1 MILRFSVDK
10 KVILTGQSESKI
22 ILEGWAITTD
32 GNVPSFRVFVNGSEA
47 KTHQCYVD
55 RSDIAE
61 EQNLIVNSNVRN
73 PHSFGFKVVTTCSAW
88 INSIVL
94 KAERCHEVEEIFQM
108 ERGEIEEN
116 TVKGSFFAKVDELTA
131 EGDALCKVK
140 GWILPF
146 QNEIAISVKNA
157 NNHEIES
164 TYHQTTRY
172 DLCDVGLVEENEK
185 LCGYEL
191 TFVNDGSE
199 QYEIVFSDGKETIT
213 QSVVLK
219 QTEQQSSVLKSL
231 ITNINFETIK
241 KAINYFKI
249 FGFKELINRLK
260 KGYTPYTSY
269 DTWFRDHRI
278 TVDEMEKHKNVH
290 FEYHPLISIAVPT
303 YNTPVGMLRIMIDS
317 VIAQTYPNWELCI
330 ADAGNPDHESR
341 SLLQEYEKKDPRI
354 KVRYLNENY
363 GIAGNTNQAFEIAT
377 GDYIGLLDHDDFLE
391 PDALFEI
398 VTKLNEYPYVCLY
411 TDEDKFDTTKGTFE
425 EPNFKPDFNIDALRS
440 HNYITHFFVAKTDLI
455 RSVGGEHSE
464 YDGSQDYDLILRC
477 VEKADRVC
485 HIDKPLYHW
494 RIYSGSTAGNPEQKL
509 YCYEAG
515 RKAIADHLNRV
526 GLEGSV
532 ELMPKPYWG
541 MYHVK
546 YSTPGN
552 PLVSIIIPNYEN
564 KEVLQRCLESI
575 FSKNRYK
582 NIEVIIVEN
591 NSTSEE
597 IFAYYK
603 ELQNNYNNV
612 RVVTWEGKEFN
623 YSAINNYGVR
633 YASGEYLLLLNND
646 TEMITP
652 DAIEEMLGICM
663 REDVGVVGAKLLY
676 PDNTVQH
683 AGVVIGVGGTAGHL
697 FSRILNQDPGYMM
710 RAILNYDYSAVT
722 GACLMT
728 KKALFEQVGGLDE
741 RLKVAYNDVD
751 YCLKVRKANRLVVYN
766 AHSKWYHYESVS
778 RGYETDIRKIKRF
791 DSEIKMFQSKW
802 KDIIVGGDPYYNRNL
817 MDERVSK

>member
-1 MILRFSVDK
+1 M
-10 KVILTGQSESKI
+10 
-22 ILEGWAITTD
+22 
-32 GNVPSFRVFVNGSEA
+32 
-47 KTHQCYVD
+47 
-55 RSDIAE
+55 
-61 EQNLIVNSNVRN
+61 
-73 PHSFGFKVVTTCSAW
+73 
-88 INSIVL
+88 
-94 KAERCHEVEEIFQM
+94 
-108 ERGEIEEN
+108 N
-116 TVKGSFFAKVDELTA
+116 T
-131 EGDALCKVK
+131 
-140 GWILPF
+140 
-146 QNEIAISVKNA
+146 
-157 NNHEIES
+157 
-164 TYHQTTRY
+164 
-172 DLCDVGLVEENEK
+172 
-185 LCGYEL
+185 
-191 TFVNDGSE
+191 
-199 QYEIVFSDGKETIT
+199 
-213 QSVVLK
+213 
-219 QTEQQSSVLKSL
+219 
-231 ITNINFETIK
+231 
-241 KAINYFKI
+241 
-249 FGFKELINRLK
+249 
-260 KGYTPYTSY
+260 
-269 DTWFRDHRI
+269 
-278 TVDEMEKHKNVH
+278 
-290 FEYHPLISIAVPT
+290 
-303 YNTPVGMLRIMIDS
+303 
-317 VIAQTYPNWELCI
+317 
-330 ADAGNPDHESR
+330 
-341 SLLQEYEKKDPRI
+341 
-354 KVRYLNENY
+354 
-363 GIAGNTNQAFEIAT
+363 
-377 GDYIGLLDHDDFLE
+377 
-391 PDALFEI
+391 
-398 VTKLNEYPYVCLY
+398 
-411 TDEDKFDTTKGTFE
+411 
-425 EPNFKPDFNIDALRS
+425 
-440 HNYITHFFVAKTDLI
+440 
-455 RSVGGEHSE
+455 E